1 MIVVVTANTG
11 TLTESGVLDAGSG
24 TKTETIEEKK
34 DKEKTINDINTFLIE
49 SYKIKI
55 DHILA
60 NLNISLERVTNNDP
74 VAQAKLLEK
83 IRNDISIKI
92 QAINSR
98 NISVN
103 RKKILPLCFLISKKI
118 SMLKSRSVQKEIVSF
133 FAFFHLFAILSPLLQ
148 KMLLIAF
155 FLFFYLYILEPLTS
169 ELPYDSTNHYC
180 RTSQCGKIQPFFNVL
195 SGHKIAIV
203 SDTEN
208 TTRYRRT
215 LKCTT

>member
-1 MIVVVTANTG
+1 MGNLFLLRIHLVHTLIKALLFSISLGFVASASAAENIPSLDIISSSGVIVVVTANTG

-103 RKKILPLCFLISKKI
+103 RKKILSSVFSYIQENLDAKISK
-118 SMLKSRSVQKEIVSF
+118 LVQK
-133 FAFFHLFAILSPLLQ
+133 
-148 KMLLIAF
+148 K
-155 FLFFYLYILEPLTS
+155 
-169 ELPYDSTNHYC
+169 
-180 RTSQCGKIQPFFNVL
+180 
-195 SGHKIAIV
+195 
-203 SDTEN
+203 
-208 TTRYRRT
+208 
-215 LKCTT
+215 